1 MQDSRIN
8 YVVVGAFVTA
18 MVVAFVVIISVLA
31 GSTGDTDEY
40 YTVYD
45 NVGGVKLGTLVFYEG
60 YQVGQVDEVTPL
72 GEGAQVRFKVT
83 MAVVE
88 GWKIPDDSIARAQ
101 VSGLLSAIA
110 IDIQGGKSTKILPPG
125 SEIEGV
131 EGTNIFATL
140 ADISSEFTDLS
151 ANSVKPLIASLDK
164 YVNEFGATTMTHL
177 PVLMENLEK
186 LSASLE
192 RTSAIVEKDML
203 KPENREQ
210 FDAIMANLGAV
221 SNDLKQTSALL
232 NTSITNV
239 NQLVENNSGNV
250 DEAMRSLRYSLDTF
264 SRHVDDIAQ
273 NIDATARNMSEFSR
287 SIRSNPGV
295 LLSGTDAPDPPQGAA
310 K

>member
-18 MVVAFVVIISVLA
+18 MLAAFVVIVSVLA
-31 GSTGDTDEY
+31 GNTGDTDEY

-60 YQVGQVDEVTPL
+60 YQVGQVDEVVPL
-72 GEGAQVRFKVT
+72 GEGPQVRFKVV
-83 MAVVE
+83 MAVQE
-88 GWKIPDDSIARAQ
+88 GWKIPVDSVARAQ

-110 IDIQGGKSTKILPPG
+110 IDIQGGKSANVLKPG

-140 ADISSEFTDLS
+140 ADISAEFSDLS
-151 ANSVKPLIASLDK
+151 ANSVKPLIASLNK
-164 YVNEFGATTMTHL
+164 YVEEFGSVTMGHL
-177 PVLMENLEK
+177 PALMANLEK
-186 LSASLE
+186 LSGSLE

-203 KPENREQ
+203 KPENRAH
-210 FDAIMANLGAV
+210 FDAIMTNFGAV

-232 NTSITNV
+232 NSSLV
-239 NQLVENNSGNV
+239 NINALVEKNSGNV
-250 DEAMRSLRYSLDTF
+250 DEAVRSLRYSLDTF

-273 NIDATARNMSEFSR
+273 NIDATARNMNEFSR
-287 SIRSNPGV
+287 SIRANPGV
-295 LLSGTDAPDPPQGAA
+295 LLSGADAPDPPQGA
-310 K
+310 KK

>member
-18 MVVAFVVIISVLA
+18 MIVAFVVIISVLA
-31 GSTGDTDEY
+31 GRSGATDEY
-40 YTVYD
+40 FTVYN

-60 YQVGQVDEVTPL
+60 YQIGQVDDVSPM

-83 MAVVE
+83 MAVQE
-88 GWKIPDDSIARAQ
+88 GWQIPQDSVARAQ

-110 IDIQGGKSTKILPPG
+110 IDIQGGKSATALKPG

-140 ADISSEFTDLS
+140 ADISSEFRDLS
-151 ANSVKPLIASLDK
+151 SSTIKPLLASVNK
-164 YVNEFGATTMTHL
+164 YVNEFGTTTMQHL
-177 PVLMENLEK
+177 PALMENLEK

-192 RTSAIVEKDML
+192 RTSGIVEKDLL

-210 FDAIMANLGAV
+210 FDAIMANLNAV

-239 NQLVENNSGNV
+239 NQVVENNAGNI
-250 DEAMRSLRYSLDTF
+250 DESMRSLRYTLDTF

-273 NIDATARNMSEFSR
+273 NIDSTARNMSEFSR
-287 SIRSNPGV
+287 SIRANPGV
-295 LLSGTDAPDPPQGAA
+295 LLSGTDAPDPPQGAP

>member
-31 GSTGDTDEY
+31 GNSGDTDEY

-60 YQVGQVDEVTPL
+60 YQVGQVEEVTPL
-72 GEGAQVRFKVT
+72 GEGPTVRFKVT
-83 MAVVE
+83 MGVVE
-88 GWKIPDDSIARAQ
+88 GWQIPADSLARAQ

-110 IDIQGGKSTKILPPG
+110 IDIQGGKSPTILKPG

-140 ADISSEFTDLS
+140 ADISSEFQELS
-151 ANSVKPLIASLDK
+151 SNTIQPLLASINK
-164 YVNEFGATTMTHL
+164 YVNEFGSTTMQHL
-177 PVLMENLEK
+177 PALMDNLEK

-192 RTSAIVEKDML
+192 RTSGIVEKDLL

-210 FDAIMANLGAV
+210 FDSIMVNLTSV
-221 SNDLKQTSALL
+221 SSDLKETSALL
-232 NTSITNV
+232 NKSITNV

-250 DEAMRSLRYSLDTF
+250 DEAMRSLRYTLDTF
-264 SRHVDDIAQ
+264 SRHVDDISQ

-287 SIRSNPGV
+287 SIRSNPG
-295 LLSGTDAPDPPQGAA
+295 LLLRGTDQPDPPQGAP

>member
-18 MVVAFVVIISVLA
+18 MLAAFVLIISVLA
-31 GSTGDTDEY
+31 GNTGDTDEY

-60 YQVGQVDEVTPL
+60 YQIGQVDEVQPM
-72 GEGAQVRFKVT
+72 GEGAQVRFKVI
-83 MAVVE
+83 MAVQE
-88 GWKIPDDSIARAQ
+88 GWKIPKDSIARAQ

-110 IDIQGGKSTKILPPG
+110 IDIRGGKSTEILRPG
-125 SEIEGV
+125 AEIEGV

-140 ADISSEFTDLS
+140 ADISSEFSDLS
-151 ANSVKPLIASLDK
+151 SNSIKPLIASLNK
-164 YVNEFGATTMTHL
+164 YVNEFGATTMDHL
-177 PVLMENLEK
+177 PALMSNLEK
-186 LSASLE
+186 LSATLE
-192 RTSAIVEKDML
+192 RSSAIVEKDLL

-210 FDAIMANLGAV
+210 FDAIIANMAVV
-221 SNDLKQTSALL
+221 SSDLKETSALL
-232 NTSITNV
+232 NKSITNV
-239 NQLVENNSGNV
+239 NAMVEGNQGNV
-250 DEAMRSLRYSLDTF
+250 NEAMRNLRYTLDTF
-264 SRHVDDIAQ
+264 SRYVDDISQ

-295 LLSGTDAPDPPQGAA
+295 LLSGTKAPDPPQGAP

>member
-18 MVVAFVVIISVLA
+18 MAVAFVIIISVLA
-31 GSTGDTDEY
+31 GNTGDTDEY

-60 YQVGQVDEVTPL
+60 YQVGQVDEVVPV
-72 GEGAQVRFKVT
+72 GEGAQVRFRVV
-83 MAVVE
+83 MAVQE
-88 GWKIPDDSIARAQ
+88 GWKIPADSIARAQ

-110 IDIQGGKSTKILPPG
+110 IDIQGGKSPNILKPG

-140 ADISSEFTDLS
+140 ADISSEFSDLS
-151 ANSVKPLIASLDK
+151 ANSIKPLIASLNK
-164 YVNEFGATTMTHL
+164 YVNEFGATTMNHL
-177 PVLMENLEK
+177 PALMDNLEK

-192 RTSAIVEKDML
+192 RTSGIVEKDML
-203 KPENREQ
+203 KPENREN
-210 FDAIMANLGAV
+210 FDAIMANLATV
-221 SNDLKQTSALL
+221 SKDLQETSALL
-232 NTSITNV
+232 NKSITNV

-287 SIRSNPGV
+287 SIRANPGV
-295 LLSGTDAPDPPQGAA
+295 LLSGTDAPDPPQGAT

>member
-18 MVVAFVVIISVLA
+18 MLVAFVVIISVLA

-45 NVGGVKLGTLVFYEG
+45 NVGGVKLGTLVYYEG
-60 YQVGQVDEVTPL
+60 YQIGQVDEVAPM
-72 GEGAQVRFKVT
+72 GEGAKVRFKVT
-83 MAVVE
+83 MAVQE
-88 GWKIPDDSIARAQ
+88 GWQIPDDSVARAQ

-110 IDIQGGKSTKILPPG
+110 IDIQGGKSPTILKPG
-125 SEIEGV
+125 AQIEGI

-140 ADISSEFTDLS
+140 ADISSEFQELS
-151 ANSVKPLIASLDK
+151 TNTIQPLLASINT
-164 YVNEFGATTMTHL
+164 YVNQFGATTMQHL
-177 PVLMENLEK
+177 PALMDNLEK

-192 RTSAIVEKDML
+192 RTSGIVEKDLL

-210 FDAIMANLGAV
+210 FDAIMTNLNQV

-232 NTSITNV
+232 NKSITNV
-239 NQLVENNSGNV
+239 NQVVENNAGNV
-250 DEAMRSLRYSLDTF
+250 DEAMRSLRYTLDTF
-264 SRHVDDIAQ
+264 SRHVDDISQ

-287 SIRSNPGV
+287 SIRANPGV
-295 LLSGTDAPDPPQGAA
+295 LLSGKDAPDPPQGAP

>member
-18 MVVAFVVIISVLA
+18 MIVAFVVIISVLA
-31 GSTGDTDEY
+31 GSSGDTDEY
-40 YTVYD
+40 FTVYD

-83 MAVVE
+83 MAVQE
-88 GWKIPDDSIARAQ
+88 GWKIPEDSVARAQ

-110 IDIQGGKSTKILPPG
+110 IDIQGGKSATVLKPG

-140 ADISSEFTDLS
+140 ADISSEFQELS
-151 ANSVKPLIASLDK
+151 SNTIKPLLASVNK
-164 YVNEFGATTMTHL
+164 YVNEFGSTTMQHL
-177 PVLMENLEK
+177 PALMDNLEK

-192 RTSAIVEKDML
+192 RTSGIVEKDLL
-203 KPENREQ
+203 KPQNREQ
-210 FDAIMANLGAV
+210 FDAIMANLNAV

-232 NTSITNV
+232 NKSITNV
-239 NQLVENNSGNV
+239 NQVVENNAGNV
-250 DEAMRSLRYSLDTF
+250 DEAMRSLRYTLDTF
-264 SRHVDDIAQ
+264 SRHVDDISQ

-287 SIRSNPGV
+287 SIRANPGV
-295 LLSGTDAPDPPQGAA
+295 LLSGTDAPDPPKGAP

>member
-8 YVVVGAFVTA
+8 YVVVGTFVTA
-18 MVVAFVVIISVLA
+18 MLAAFVVIISVLA
-31 GSTGDTDEY
+31 GNTGDTDEY

-60 YQVGQVDEVTPL
+60 YQIGQVDEVVPM
-72 GEGAQVRFKVT
+72 GEGPQVRFKVV
-83 MAVVE
+83 MAVQE
-88 GWKIPDDSIARAQ
+88 GWRIPADSIARAQ

-110 IDIQGGKSTKILPPG
+110 IDIRGGKSPKILPPG

-140 ADISSEFTDLS
+140 ADISAEFTDLS
-151 ANSVKPLIASLDK
+151 GNSIKPLIASLNR
-164 YVNEFGATTMTHL
+164 YVDEFGGVTMTHL
-177 PVLMENLEK
+177 PALMANLEK

-192 RTSAIVEKDML
+192 RTAAIVEKDML
-203 KPENREQ
+203 KPENRGH
-210 FDAIMANLGAV
+210 FDAVMANLGSV
-221 SNDLKQTSALL
+221 SADLKQTGALL
-232 NTSITNV
+232 NASIANI
-239 NQLVENNSGNV
+239 NKMVESNSGNV

-264 SRHVDDIAQ
+264 ARHVDDISQ

-287 SIRSNPGV
+287 SIRANPGL
-295 LLSGTDAPDPPQGAA
+295 LLSGTDAPDPPQGAP

>member
-8 YVVVGAFVTA
+8 YVVVGTFVTA
-18 MVVAFVVIISVLA
+18 MIVAFVVIISILA

-60 YQVGQVDEVTPL
+60 YQVGQVDEVTPM
-72 GEGAQVRFKVT
+72 GEGPTVRFKVT

-88 GWKIPDDSIARAQ
+88 GWQIPADSVARAQ

-131 EGTNIFATL
+131 EGTNIFATI

-151 ANSVKPLIASLDK
+151 SNSVKPLIASLNK
-164 YVNEFGATTMTHL
+164 YVNEFGNVTMQHL
-177 PVLMENLEK
+177 PALMANLEK

-210 FDAIMANLGAV
+210 FDAIMANIGAV
-221 SNDLKQTSALL
+221 SNDLKETSALL
-232 NTSITNV
+232 NKSITNV

-250 DEAMRSLRYSLDTF
+250 DEAMRSLRYTLDTF
-264 SRHVDDIAQ
+264 SRHVDDISQ

-295 LLSGTDAPDPPQGAA
+295 LLSGTDAPDPPQGAP

>member
-18 MVVAFVVIISVLA
+18 MIVAFVAIISVLA
-31 GSTGDTDEY
+31 GNSGDTDEY

-45 NVGGVKLGTLVFYEG
+45 NVGGVKMGTLVFYEG
-60 YQVGQVDEVTPL
+60 YQVGQVDDVAPL
-72 GEGAQVRFKVT
+72 GEGSQVRFKVT
-83 MAVVE
+83 MAVEE
-88 GWKIPDDSIARAQ
+88 GWKIPEDSIARAQ

-110 IDIQGGKSTKILPPG
+110 IDIQGGKSTTILKPG
-125 SEIEGV
+125 SEIAGA

-151 ANSVKPLIASLDK
+151 ANSIKPLIGSLNK
-164 YVNEFGATTMTHL
+164 YVNAFGATTMNHL
-177 PVLMENLEK
+177 PALMENLEK

-210 FDAIMANLGAV
+210 FDLIMANIGAV
-221 SNDLKQTSALL
+221 SADLKQTSALL
-232 NTSITNV
+232 NSSIANI
-239 NQLVENNSGNV
+239 NKLVENNSGNV
-250 DEAMRSLRYSLDTF
+250 DEAIRSLRYSLDTF

-287 SIRSNPGV
+287 AIRANPGV
-295 LLSGTDAPDPPQGAA
+295 LLSGTDAPDPPQGAP